1 MVSEYPSRSQRGWS
15 EFAAAR
21 GRYIVG
27 VPDNGTLKGT
37 SGTPLSDQESRPVGQ
52 HTHDGQF
59 NHTHPLTVVSG
70 AGATFGV
77 LFGTGASAFVQ
88 TGGTS
93 GGVLTIDNAGSV
105 PGTNAPYIQLR
116 ACRKD

>member
-1 MVSEYPSRSQRGWS
+1 
-15 EFAAAR
+15 
-21 GRYIVG
+21 
-27 VPDNGTLKGT
+27 
-37 SGTPLSDQESRPVGQ
+37 VGQ
-52 HTHDGQF
+52 HTHSGQF

-88 TGGTS
+88 TGGYS
-93 GGVLTIDNAGSV
+93 GGFLSIDNAGTV
-105 PGTNAPYIQLR
+105 PGTNAPYIQLK